1 MLEIFLIPHI
11 NHKTKNMKP
20 LKYRATKDILPSE
33 YSWIKRKVEKE
44 EVFSIDTSDSKKCIS
59 ENGIKLLDANNH
71 KITLPFALLSFEYQK
86 KTYGIFMVESKEEQ
100 ECFYC
105 REQPFG
111 YLETLA
117 KIQSKNENS
126 NGVGESDEILT
137 ITFSSNNTTIETSHL
152 AVIEPLF

>member
-1 MLEIFLIPHI
+1 M
-11 NHKTKNMKP
+11 
-20 LKYRATKDILPSE
+20 
-33 YSWIKRKVEKE
+33 
-44 EVFSIDTSDSKKCIS
+44 
-59 ENGIKLLDANNH
+59 
-71 KITLPFALLSFEYQK
+71 PFALLSFEYQK

-117 KIQSKNENS
+117 KIQSKNENA

-137 ITFSSNNTTIETSHL
+137 ITFSSNHTTIETSHL
-152 AVIEPLF
+152 AGIEPLF